1 MQPLRAIKT
10 FDELKILADA
20 RRLAILRLL
29 MAAPASL
36 TQLGRALGEHPA
48 WIRHHLKKLEQVGL
62 VEMIDMQV
70 SGGFVEK
77 IYRARARVFTF
88 QQVILPDDP
97 SRQLVVFSG
106 SHDLALELL
115 GQVPGSNIDLV
126 TMPVGSLDGLVALRQ
141 GLCHL
146 AGCHL
151 FDPASGE
158 YNTPYVRHL
167 FPDRAVALLTLV
179 EREQGLMVAPGNP
192 RRISSLADLARE
204 DITLVNRNRG
214 SGTRL
219 WLDDRLRALGIGPE
233 MVRGYR
239 QEVRTHTDAAQAIQ
253 QGRAD
258 TALGIR
264 AAASQFGLDFV
275 PLFSERYD
283 LVIPQEQLQ
292 SQALRPL
299 LDTLVSGEYRR
310 RVRALG
316 GYDTARTGDRLPV

>member
-1 MQPLRAIKT
+1 VQSSWPIKS
-10 FDELKILADA
+10 FDELKILADP
-20 RRLAILRLL
+20 RRLSILRLL
-29 MAAPASL
+29 MAAPATL

-77 IYRARARVFTF
+77 FYRARARVFTF
-88 QQVILPDDP
+88 QQIVLPDDP

-115 GQVPGSNIDLV
+115 GQAPGGHINLI
-126 TMPVGSLDGLVALRQ
+126 TIPVGSLDGLVTLRQ
-141 GLCHL
+141 GLCQI

-158 YNTPYVRHL
+158 FNISYVRHL
-167 FPDRAVALLTLV
+167 FPDRSMALLTLV

-192 RRISSLADLARE
+192 RKIAGLADLARQ
-204 DITLVNRNRG
+204 DIALVNRNRG

-219 WLDDRLRALGIGPE
+219 WLDGHLRSQGIGPE
-233 MVRGYR
+233 MVHGYR
-239 QEVRTHTDAAQAIQ
+239 QEVRTHTEAAQAIQ

-258 TALGIR
+258 VGLGIR
-264 AAASQFGLDFV
+264 AAASLFSLDFI
-275 PLFSERYD
+275 PLFNERYD
-283 LVIPQEQLQ
+283 LVI
-292 SQALRPL
+292 LRSSL
-299 LDTLVSGEYRR
+299 RAWR
-310 RVRALG
+310 CVRSWI
-316 GYDTARTGDRLPV
+316 PW